1 MIKSQRKIILKSS
14 QTKEK
19 SCIQGNPYKS
29 IGGSLNRNFPNWE
42 RIKGHIQILKAKNK
56 QTNKQTK
63 SVYRKFYTWQSH
75 PSEIEEKGRLF

>member
-42 RIKGHIQILKAKNK
+42 RIKGHIQILKAKKKKN
-56 QTNKQTK
+56 QTNKQH
-63 SVYRKFYTWQSH
+63 QA
-75 PSEIEEKGRLF
+75 IENSTPGKAILQK